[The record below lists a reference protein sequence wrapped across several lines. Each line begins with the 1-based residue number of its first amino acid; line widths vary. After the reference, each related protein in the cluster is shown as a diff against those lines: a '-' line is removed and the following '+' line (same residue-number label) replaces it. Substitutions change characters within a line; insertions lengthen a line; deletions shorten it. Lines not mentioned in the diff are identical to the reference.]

1 MLPLKDY
8 IKIKDNYCI
17 TYFGSAKDFLMQLR
31 LLRPSMEATFPGVQ
45 VYICCKDE
53 YTYIFENDPRI
64 LSKTELFDNK
74 KNFAYIRELGYRN
87 DENPIEKFMA
97 ESGITIPVICR
108 NSKKNTPAV
117 LLPNGSF
124 PNRNLSYKQIQAV
137 TDYVRSQGC
146 ELSINKPYESFDWII
161 SVENEYLYKAA
172 ASGKRV
178 TLIPTG
184 IGENIFKS
192 MFPDGEILKL
202 EG

>member
-1 MLPLKDY
+1 
-8 IKIKDNYCI
+8 
-17 TYFGSAKDFLMQLR
+17 
-31 LLRPSMEATFPGVQ
+31 
-45 VYICCKDE
+45 
-53 YTYIFENDPRI
+53 
-64 LSKTELFDNK
+64 
-74 KNFAYIRELGYRN
+74 
-87 DENPIEKFMA
+87 MA